1 MATYSII
8 GHDQKQYGSVTEDQL
23 RQWIREGRANA
34 QTRVQAE
41 GSTEWKSLSEIPEFA
56 AALKGAL
63 PPPLPPVATTVAP
76 QKTSALAVTSLV
88 LGILG
93 LFTCGLSA
101 LAGLI
106 CGIVA
111 MVKVKNSDGKLGGG
125 GIALAGTIVS
135 GIFLI
140 MLPILA
146 AMLLPAVASAK
157 QKAMEINCMTNEKQ
171 LAQAVLMY
179 SNDNTNHMPPAAK
192 WCDAIKPLVGS
203 DTVFR
208 CVFFPNPSNR
218 SDYAFNSKLD
228 GLELGKVNPQAVM
241 IFESD
246 GGWNANG
253 GKELLPAKARHGRG
267 NTYIVAFV
275 DGHVEAVTQ
284 SRLNTLRWD
293 P

>member
-8 GHDQKQYGSVTEDQL
+8 GHDQKQYGSVSEDQL

-56 AALKGAL
+56 AAVKGTV
-63 PPPLPPVATTVAP
+63 PSPLPPAATTVAP
-76 QKTSALAVTSLV
+76 PKTSALAVTSLA

-93 LFTCGLSA
+93 LFSCGLTA
-101 LAGLI
+101 LIGLI
-106 CGIVA
+106 LGIIA
-111 MVKVKNSDGKLGGG
+111 MVRVKNSGGRLSGGG
-125 GIALAGTIVS
+125 LALAGTIVS
-135 GIFLI
+135 GIFLL

-146 AMLLPAVASAK
+146 AMLLPALASAK
-157 QKAMEINCMTNEKQ
+157 QKAMEINCMNNEKQ
-171 LAQAVLMY
+171 LALAVLMY

-192 WCDAIKPLVGS
+192 WCDAIKPSVGS
-203 DTVFR
+203 DMVFR
-208 CVFFPNPSNR
+208 CVLAVSSNR
-218 SDYAFNSKLD
+218 CDYAFNSKLD
-228 GLELGKVNPQAVM
+228 GLELGKINPQTVM

-253 GKELLPAKARHGRG
+253 GSELLPAKARHLQKF
-267 NTYIVAFV
+267 YVVAFV
-275 DGHVEAVTQ
+275 DGHVEAVNQ
-284 SRLNTLRWD
+284 SKFNALRWD